1 MASKKVKDENKLIE
15 SIENAKEII
24 SEIKKEIEE
33 PISEKIKDDEVFI
46 PTKGLVKIKPTK
58 LKYFK
63 NGTYNNYMLIKNIG
77 IHELLRYD
85 DGDEIL
91 KDFISAVLDI
101 EKNTIDFID
110 EMSTKTLFDIIEKA
124 NKINEIKDTDFL
136 ERLQEVEAMVKE
148 E

>member
-1 MASKKVKDENKLIE
+1 MAAKKVKNENKLVEKIE
-15 SIENAKEII
+15 DVKEII

-33 PISEKIKDDEVFI
+33 PISEKIKDDEIFI
-46 PTKGLVKIKPTK
+46 PTKGLVKLKPTK

-91 KDFISAVLDI
+91 KDFLSAALDI
-101 EKNTIDFID
+101 EKSAIDFID

-124 NKINEIKDTDFL
+124 NKLNEIKDTDFL
-136 ERLQEVEAMVKE
+136 ERLQEMEAMVKE
-148 E
+148 